1 MTTAILPR
9 PDRASA
15 LTSAA
20 TSTVGVLLLLWLGLV
35 FTLGAL
41 DVLAPAPGKPPL
53 PIFVAF
59 AVPLVAYAAA
69 YRASASFRAFVL
81 DLGPVLTTS
90 IQAWRFGGFA
100 FIALFTY
107 GVLPGA
113 FAWPAGLGDIA
124 IGATAPA
131 FALAIARDPR
141 IAASR
146 GFVVWNLL
154 GILDLVVAVGTG
166 TSIAWF
172 GLGASPASMGAMPRL
187 PLVLIPAFLVP
198 MFVMLHITA
207 LLQAKRLAE
216 GVDR

>member
-9 PDRASA
+9 PDSPAALASTVA
-15 LTSAA
+15 
-20 TSTVGVLLLLWLGLV
+20 STVGILLALWLGLV
-35 FTLGAL
+35 FALGAAGAF
-41 DVLAPAPGKPPL
+41 APAPGQPPL
-53 PIFVAF
+53 PIFAGF
-59 AVPLVAYAAA
+59 AAPLLAYAIA

-90 IQAWRFGGFA
+90 IQAWRFGGLA

-131 FALAIARDPR
+131 FALAIARNPR
-141 IAASR
+141 LASSR

-154 GILDLVVAVGTG
+154 GILDLVVAVGSG
-166 TSIAWF
+166 TLIAWF
-172 GLGASPASMGAMPRL
+172 GLGADPASMSAMPQL

-198 MFVMLHITA
+198 IFVMLHVTS
-207 LLQAKRLAE
+207 LLRARRGAPGLA
-216 GVDR
+216 